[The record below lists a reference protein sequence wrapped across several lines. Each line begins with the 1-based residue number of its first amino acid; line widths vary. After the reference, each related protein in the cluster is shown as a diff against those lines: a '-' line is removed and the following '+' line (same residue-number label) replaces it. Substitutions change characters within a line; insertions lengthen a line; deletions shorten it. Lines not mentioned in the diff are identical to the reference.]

1 VCAVSGA
8 STRCGRLQPT
18 AISCRMQCKPRN
30 MHHATCTMHNF
41 SIHLV
46 PHTMHHTPLVESCYG
61 RLGRPICTA
70 RHPSTPRVPP
80 QWCSARIIRRPP
92 RSSAHERM
100 PRHRSWP
107 TALAIALASAGEAKP
122 AYLMR
127 ADGLSPRLVRADIR
141 ADSAKA
147 LWSRAVPSAAAAPP
161 MPRTVS

>member
-1 VCAVSGA
+1 
-8 STRCGRLQPT
+8 
-18 AISCRMQCKPRN
+18 
-30 MHHATCTMHNF
+30 
-41 SIHLV
+41 
-46 PHTMHHTPLVESCYG
+46 
-61 RLGRPICTA
+61 
-70 RHPSTPRVPP
+70 
-80 QWCSARIIRRPP
+80 
-92 RSSAHERM
+92 M

-161 MPRTVS
+161 MPRTGSVSSRVGSVRPRHGTLSYLPQCCAEQHGTLSYHSAVPSGMDTYVSTHSARTLVIAAIAQCPGRRRTPMGGAGWGYGVGLRFRREGGRGVGYRQ